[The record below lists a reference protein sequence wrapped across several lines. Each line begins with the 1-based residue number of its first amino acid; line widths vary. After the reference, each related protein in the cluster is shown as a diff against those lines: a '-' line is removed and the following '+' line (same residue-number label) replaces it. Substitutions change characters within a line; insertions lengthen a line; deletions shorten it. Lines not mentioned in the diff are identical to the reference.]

1 MPYTYAPPALT
12 DLNREQRMAHGWN
25 DVSKDVLILT
35 GCPGSGKT
43 TVSMLRNGGMDCS
56 KRHYAVY
63 ANLLRGYLIN
73 SAKQL
78 NVPETFFSTFHSWL
92 WWNSGA
98 WNPPSDKPRQLG
110 DQLNAWFV
118 RWAKSQPVKYTEFTL
133 DEAQDL
139 PLEVRCALAHFAKT
153 LVISMDEAQ
162 DVRDECK
169 GNELQ
174 RTVDYLRDELGKSV
188 AHFKLNKNWRN
199 TQAVFDFAKFIVPE
213 MNSLTQGIDFNQG
226 TGDKPQFFKFDSEYD
241 YNKELIRILRNET
254 GVNVAVLS
262 DSLNKLREIHAVL
275 KTTGMEVTIYDSQ
288 VFQRLKTREKTAFL
302 KNMSNVV
309 LSTFQSCKGLEFD
322 TVILADVGGMSDTL
336 PKRKGYYVGCTRA
349 RNKLVLL
356 YDRSSGEMPDWLQR
370 MTIEKPG
377 LFEEF

>member
-1 MPYTYAPPALT
+1 M
-12 DLNREQRMAHGWN
+12 
-25 DVSKDVLILT
+25 
-35 GCPGSGKT
+35 
-43 TVSMLRNGGMDCS
+43 
-56 KRHYAVY
+56 
-63 ANLLRGYLIN
+63 
-73 SAKQL
+73 
-78 NVPETFFSTFHSWL
+78 
-92 WWNSGA
+92 
-98 WNPPSDKPRQLG
+98 
-110 DQLNAWFV
+110 
-118 RWAKSQPVKYTEFTL
+118 
-133 DEAQDL
+133 
-139 PLEVRCALAHFAKT
+139 
-153 LVISMDEAQ
+153 
-162 DVRDECK
+162 
-169 GNELQ
+169 
-174 RTVDYLRDELGKSV
+174 
-188 AHFKLNKNWRN
+188 
-199 TQAVFDFAKFIVPE
+199 
-213 MNSLTQGIDFNQG
+213 
-226 TGDKPQFFKFDSEYD
+226 
-241 YNKELIRILRNET
+241 
-254 GVNVAVLS
+254 AVLS